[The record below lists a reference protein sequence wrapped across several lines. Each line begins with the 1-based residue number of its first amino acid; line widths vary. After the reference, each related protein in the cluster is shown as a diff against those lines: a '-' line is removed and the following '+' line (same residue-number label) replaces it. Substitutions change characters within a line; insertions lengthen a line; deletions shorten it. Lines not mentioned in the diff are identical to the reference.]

1 MKQQAGVRSYAHD
14 KPSASVAG
22 FSHEVEGEL
31 ARELD
36 EPVVAGL
43 CDNENILDVR
53 LDACSTCQGK
63 RVGVNK

>member
-1 MKQQAGVRSYAHD
+1 MRSYAHD
-14 KPSASVAG
+14 KPTASVAG

-43 CDNENILDVR
+43 CDDEDVLNVR
-53 LDACSTCQGK
+53 LDACSTFV
-63 RVGVNK
+63 RAIVGVNK